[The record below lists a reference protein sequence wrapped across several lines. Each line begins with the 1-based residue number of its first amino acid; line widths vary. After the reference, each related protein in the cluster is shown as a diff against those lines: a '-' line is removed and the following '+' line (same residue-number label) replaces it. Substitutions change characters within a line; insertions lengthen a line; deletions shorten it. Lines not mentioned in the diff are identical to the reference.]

1 MNTKIYWNHLSHA
14 QSHSYGRKIFHHFR
28 NVSVFFILRVRPPNS
43 SSMNNT
49 KAFFSFLVRGRKYCC
64 CILIL
69 CFAWVLDTK
78 RKRVPP
84 SGIRAFII
92 ICSFISLQIAV
103 YIRCLHPTLQSAFSE
118 TFQWMAA
125 IVSMDD
131 WTDVSRKFLTNGNA
145 SHTNQKI
152 PMEAWLSVNALE
164 MHISNLRPS
173 FFFDY
178 RRSTQQQQQQ
188 QKHSI
193 SAMHN
198 GL

>member
-92 ICSFISLQIAV
+92 ICSFIYASKILMRLHDRWRSFICKLQYTLDAC
-103 YIRCLHPTLQSAFSE
+103 IRHYNRLFLRHFSE
-118 TFQWMAA
+118 WLRLYR
-125 IVSMDD
+125 
-131 WTDVSRKFLTNGNA
+131 WTSELMSLGN
-145 SHTNQKI
+145 S
-152 PMEAWLSVNALE
+152 
-164 MHISNLRPS
+164 
-173 FFFDY
+173 
-178 RRSTQQQQQQ
+178 
-188 QKHSI
+188 
-193 SAMHN
+193 
-198 GL
+198 